1 MALMLDTLAVLGWL
15 ERKTPGV
22 SDAVRSA
29 GATPLIHIA
38 TLAELHEGVARA
50 EAVGAA
56 STEQRRQTLEFVL
69 QRLGRTPAP
78 SEIDADCFGRLSA
91 CTSRRLSHNDKWIV
105 AASIIGGH
113 RLLTEDARLH
123 AQVMGNAELDRTV
136 VSRGWSSPQVVL
148 VGPTRASA

>member
-1 MALMLDTLAVLGWL
+1 MLDTSAVLGWL

-22 SDAVRSA
+22 SDAVRTA

-38 TLAELHEGVARA
+38 TLAELHERVARA

-56 STEQRRQTLEFVL
+56 STEQRRQTVEFVL
-69 QRLGRTPAP
+69 HRLGRTPAP
-78 SEIDADCFGRLSA
+78 SEIDAECFGCLSA
-91 CTSRRLSHNDKWIV
+91 CTSRKLSHNDKWIV

-123 AQVMGNAELDRTV
+123 AQVLGNAELERKV
-136 VSRGWSSPQVVL
+136 VGL
-148 VGPTRASA
+148 YLIHI

>member
-1 MALMLDTLAVLGWL
+1 MLDTSAVLGWL

-22 SDAVRSA
+22 SDAVRTA

-38 TLAELHEGVARA
+38 TLAELHERVARA

-56 STEQRRQTLEFVL
+56 STEQRRQTVEFVL
-69 QRLGRTPAP
+69 HRLGRTPAP
-78 SEIDADCFGRLSA
+78 SEIDAECFGCLSA
-91 CTSRRLSHNDKWIV
+91 CTSRKLSHNDKWIV

-123 AQVMGNAELDRTV
+123 AQVMGNAELERTV
-136 VSRGWSSPQVVL
+136 VGRGWSSPQIVL
-148 VGPTRASA
+148 TG